1 MNPGLTSEILAL
13 SLEHVQPALFTDV
26 REALL
31 LGTRIAL
38 LKDGALELMA
48 TPAEFLAATGDG
60 ARAFVETR

>member
-1 MNPGLTSEILAL
+1 MNPGLTLEILAL
-13 SLEHVQPALFTDV
+13 SLV

-38 LKDGALELMA
+38 LNDGALELMA
-48 TPAEFLAATGDG
+48 TPDEILAATGDE